1 MPRSAQDREKWEELY
16 ATGSRADR
24 PPSRW
29 VLDTVT
35 RLPNDLPLVDIAGGA
50 GRHAV
55 PIARTGRSVLLID
68 IAINAVTAARRAEP
82 ALDVVV
88 ASASALPLRPRQF
101 GVVLVTNFLDRAIF
115 PDLVNLIA
123 PGGFLVYE
131 TYTMEHL
138 ELVKRGIAR
147 GPSSHEYLLAPG
159 ELPRLARG
167 IEVLEYWEGDI
178 EDEAG
183 RRCCARLLAT
193 SAERKAQGAK
203 GK

>member
-16 ATGSRADR
+16 ATGGRADR

-29 VLDTVT
+29 VLGTVAH
-35 RLPNDLPLVDIAGGA
+35 LPNDLSLVDIAGGT

-55 PIARTGRSVLLID
+55 PIARTGRRVVLID
-68 IAINAVTAARRAEP
+68 IAINAVTAARKAESG
-82 ALDVVV
+82 LDVVV

-115 PDLVNLIA
+115 ADLVDLIV

-131 TYTMEHL
+131 TYTEAHL
-138 ELVKRGIAR
+138 ELVAHGLAR
-147 GPSSHEYLLAPG
+147 GPSSPQYLLAPG

-167 IEVLEYWEGDI
+167 MEVLEYWEGDI

-183 RRCCARLLAT
+183 RRCCARLLGQRA
-193 SAERKAQGAK
+193 GGK
-203 GK
+203 GHHA